1 MHELE
6 TELDM
11 EIGFDCAESY
21 TETLE
26 ETVETDDEYGESVET
41 DDEYGESVA
50 VEDDEAYE
58 SEDGSDPILI
68 TLIDKK
74 LPGLLEYMR
83 EHKLNT
89 QVVTTDP
96 GYISDIMLAQYGKCD
111 ILIIDTGSGL
121 FATSEQRK
129 QILNIVQQCEGKL
142 QSFFFYT
149 DDAIRTDIQDSLG
162 RKNKKQITWEK
173 YKTTPITVASMA
185 LHCTNYRN
193 DEYEYQEQEDLTPEE
208 ILDKHITLPTN
219 LSLSEQGTLTG
230 ITPEI
235 VLKNVAETE
244 QGLIVGYTP
253 EFKVKMRI

>member
-1 MHELE
+1 MMHELE

-58 SEDGSDPILI
+58 SDDGSDPILI

-89 QVVTTDP
+89 
-96 GYISDIMLAQYGKCD
+96 
-111 ILIIDTGSGL
+111 
-121 FATSEQRK
+121 
-129 QILNIVQQCEGKL
+129 
-142 QSFFFYT
+142 
-149 DDAIRTDIQDSLG
+149 
-162 RKNKKQITWEK
+162 
-173 YKTTPITVASMA
+173 
-185 LHCTNYRN
+185 
-193 DEYEYQEQEDLTPEE
+193 
-208 ILDKHITLPTN
+208 
-219 LSLSEQGTLTG
+219 
-230 ITPEI
+230 
-235 VLKNVAETE
+235 
-244 QGLIVGYTP
+244 
-253 EFKVKMRI
+253 

>member
-1 MHELE
+1 MMHELE

-21 TETLE
+21 TESLE

-89 QVVTTDP
+89 
-96 GYISDIMLAQYGKCD
+96 
-111 ILIIDTGSGL
+111 
-121 FATSEQRK
+121 
-129 QILNIVQQCEGKL
+129 
-142 QSFFFYT
+142 
-149 DDAIRTDIQDSLG
+149 
-162 RKNKKQITWEK
+162 
-173 YKTTPITVASMA
+173 
-185 LHCTNYRN
+185 
-193 DEYEYQEQEDLTPEE
+193 
-208 ILDKHITLPTN
+208 
-219 LSLSEQGTLTG
+219 
-230 ITPEI
+230 
-235 VLKNVAETE
+235 
-244 QGLIVGYTP
+244 
-253 EFKVKMRI
+253 

>member
-1 MHELE
+1 MMHELE

-89 QVVTTDP
+89 
-96 GYISDIMLAQYGKCD
+96 
-111 ILIIDTGSGL
+111 
-121 FATSEQRK
+121 
-129 QILNIVQQCEGKL
+129 
-142 QSFFFYT
+142 
-149 DDAIRTDIQDSLG
+149 
-162 RKNKKQITWEK
+162 
-173 YKTTPITVASMA
+173 
-185 LHCTNYRN
+185 
-193 DEYEYQEQEDLTPEE
+193 
-208 ILDKHITLPTN
+208 
-219 LSLSEQGTLTG
+219 
-230 ITPEI
+230 
-235 VLKNVAETE
+235 
-244 QGLIVGYTP
+244 
-253 EFKVKMRI
+253 